1 MGRARA
7 RARVWGVLLGVGA
20 AGILLVEGDQ
30 ERDGLPGQ
38 LQACGQS
45 GRQSRR
51 PIRRPRRA
59 SNDTQMKCNAPH
71 QPRKQLGRRI
81 ETAAQGM

>member
-1 MGRARA
+1 MAVGDVREEDWVGRARA

-45 GRQSRR
+45 GRQSDG
-51 PIRRPRRA
+51 PSGGRA
-59 SNDTQMKCNAPH
+59 AHRMIH
-71 QPRKQLGRRI
+71 R
-81 ETAAQGM
+81 